1 MSSDKQPPR
10 DLWAEAIEFAKELAR
25 KLPEREA
32 ES

>member
-1 MSSDKQPPR
+1 MSVDKQPPR
-10 DLWAEAIEFAKELAR
+10 DTWQEAIELARELAR